1 MRYKSSSL
9 VNTILGWLLLLPACL
24 AVGFFIWLP
33 FVGLVRMSLHA
44 IDLSQAT
51 STYVGFTNFQTL
63 LADAAFRS
71 SIKVTLAIAVG
82 KLLVATL
89 GLWLGQQGARAYH
102 SNLYKLSLSSCCL
115 LGSTGLFYGTFQ
127 GAYIL
132 LLDKNINLG
141 LFGSSTTALLKGILM
156 EGLVLLPWAILCGY
170 IIASLTDRGNLKYES
185 KSTGFILGLIFFF
198 AGGLVTFNLLSDR
211 TMAGFIK
218 TGLQGGVAA
227 QELAAAAAV
236 FLASPLLILGLL
248 TWWIMDQRQPVI
260 TTSAGTNWTGQKQGS
275 WLRYLPTALMVL
287 LLVPTLALLISHQ
300 FSTGLSSIAV
310 PFQKWTANGFAVAVV
325 VIALQLFLGALTAY
339 ALNVLRPV
347 GSRLAALFLT
357 APLFL
362 FPFILTPFL
371 RIMLFNLGLFNNR
384 WAIALCLGVSPLS
397 IFIFRLCLG
406 NRQPSNWGV
415 SVLLVLLISLAQS
428 FSHFSFEQSVI
439 LTSDKL
445 TLTAGLND
453 LGLFLE
459 YGPTV
464 ALRAYGWSLS
474 YLIPQVLLVFLF
486 LVFLLPKLG
495 LNSGTSAT

>member
-1 MRYKSSSL
+1 
-9 VNTILGWLLLLPACL
+9 
-24 AVGFFIWLP
+24 
-33 FVGLVRMSLHA
+33 
-44 IDLSQAT
+44 
-51 STYVGFTNFQTL
+51 
-63 LADAAFRS
+63 
-71 SIKVTLAIAVG
+71 
-82 KLLVATL
+82 
-89 GLWLGQQGARAYH
+89 
-102 SNLYKLSLSSCCL
+102 
-115 LGSTGLFYGTFQ
+115 
-127 GAYIL
+127 
-132 LLDKNINLG
+132 
-141 LFGSSTTALLKGILM
+141 
-156 EGLVLLPWAILCGY
+156 
-170 IIASLTDRGNLKYES
+170 
-185 KSTGFILGLIFFF
+185 
-198 AGGLVTFNLLSDR
+198 
-211 TMAGFIK
+211 
-218 TGLQGGVAA
+218 
-227 QELAAAAAV
+227 
-236 FLASPLLILGLL
+236 
-248 TWWIMDQRQPVI
+248 
-260 TTSAGTNWTGQKQGS
+260 
-275 WLRYLPTALMVL
+275 MVL
-287 LLVPTLALLISHQ
+287 LLVPTLELLISHQ

-310 PFQKWTANGFAVAVV
+310 HFKKWTANGFAVAVV